1 MRRKGESNMELTEQ
15 EILQD
20 VLIAQKFMLHMYCQF
35 GLECSN
41 PTLRNL
47 FSDLS
52 KASSEQDFKVFKIMN
67 DKGFY
72 PTTVAQTKD
81 VNQAIKM
88 HTQMQ
93 SELETKLNEE

>member
-1 MRRKGESNMELTEQ
+1 MELTEQ

-41 PTLRNL
+41 ENLRNL
-47 FSDLS
+47 FNDLS
-52 KASSEQDFKVFKIMN
+52 KAPSVHDFKVFKIMN
-67 DKGFY
+67 DKGYY
-72 PTTVAQTKD
+72 PTVTVQNKD

-93 SELETKLNEE
+93 TELETKLNEE

>member
-1 MRRKGESNMELTEQ
+1 MELTEQ

-41 PTLRNL
+41 ENLRNL
-47 FSDLS
+47 FNDLS
-52 KASSEQDFKVFKIMN
+52 KASSVHDFKVFKIMN
-67 DKGFY
+67 DKGYY
-72 PTTVAQTKD
+72 PTVTAQNKD

-93 SELETKLNEE
+93 TELETKLNEE

>member
-1 MRRKGESNMELTEQ
+1 MELTEQ

-20 VLIAQKFMLHMYCQF
+20 ILIAQKFMLNMYCQF

-41 PTLRNL
+41 PALRNL
-47 FSDLS
+47 FNDLS
-52 KASSEQDFKVFKIMN
+52 TISSEENFKVFKIMN

-72 PTTVAQTKD
+72 PMTIAQVKD
-81 VNQAIKM
+81 VNQAVKM

-93 SELETKLNEE
+93 NELETKLNEE

>member
-1 MRRKGESNMELTEQ
+1 MELTEQ

-20 VLIAQKFMLHMYCQF
+20 VLIAQKFMLSMYSQF

-47 FSDLS
+47 FNDLS
-52 KASSEQDFKVFKIMN
+52 TVSSEENFKVFKMMH

-72 PTTVAQTKD
+72 PITIAQVKD
-81 VNQAIKM
+81 VNQAVKM

-93 SELETKLNEE
+93 TELETKLNEE

>member
-1 MRRKGESNMELTEQ
+1 MELTEQ

-41 PTLRNL
+41 ENLRNL

-52 KASSEQDFKVFKIMN
+52 KASSVHDFKVFKIMN
-67 DKGFY
+67 EKGFY
-72 PTTVAQTKD
+72 PTVVAQNKD
-81 VNQAIKM
+81 VKQAIKM
-88 HTQMQ
+88 HMQMQ
-93 SELETKLNEE
+93 TELETKLNEE